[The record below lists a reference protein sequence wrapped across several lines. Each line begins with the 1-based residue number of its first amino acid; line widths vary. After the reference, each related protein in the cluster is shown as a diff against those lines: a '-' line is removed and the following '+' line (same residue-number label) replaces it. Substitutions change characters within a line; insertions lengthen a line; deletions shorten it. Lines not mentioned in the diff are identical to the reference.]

1 MRNMV
6 DIDVVLDENYQ
17 DPNVT
22 IRTKENTK
30 QVENIVYAIENASD
44 NDFPVIV
51 GYTEKGPAFISQRD
65 ILRIH
70 TVGRRI
76 LLETEGEEYYL
87 KKSLSSLEEDLNSER
102 FFRISQSEIINLYKV
117 KGFDVNIS
125 GTIGVEF
132 ENGVKTWASR
142 SRVKDIKELLKRL
155 SSPGAK
161 ERE

>member
-6 DIDVVLDENYQ
+6 DIDVVLDENFP

-44 NDFPVIV
+44 SDFPVIV

-65 ILRIH
+65 IFRVH
-70 TVGRRI
+70 TVGRKI
-76 LLETEGEEYYL
+76 LLETEKEEYYL

-117 KGFDVNIS
+117 KCFDVNIA
-125 GTIGVEF
+125 GTIGVELD
-132 ENGVKTWASR
+132 NGVKTWASR
-142 SRVKDIKELLKRL
+142 SRVRDIKELLKSI
-155 SSPGAK
+155 SS
-161 ERE
+161 R

>member
-6 DIDVVLDENYQ
+6 DIDVVLDEKFQ

-65 ILRIH
+65 IFRIH

-76 LLETEGEEYYL
+76 LL
-87 KKSLSSLEEDLNSER
+87 
-102 FFRISQSEIINLYKV
+102 
-117 KGFDVNIS
+117 
-125 GTIGVEF
+125 
-132 ENGVKTWASR
+132 
-142 SRVKDIKELLKRL
+142 
-155 SSPGAK
+155 
-161 ERE
+161 